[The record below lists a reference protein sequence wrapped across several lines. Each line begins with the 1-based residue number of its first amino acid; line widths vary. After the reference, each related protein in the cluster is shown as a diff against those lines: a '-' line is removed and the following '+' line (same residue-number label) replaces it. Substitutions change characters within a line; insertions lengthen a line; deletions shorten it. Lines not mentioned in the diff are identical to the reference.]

1 MLKNNN
7 DNDSVHS
14 TELSEN
20 EPENNINNE
29 EDKVEIDENPE
40 ISNKKDNQKL
50 VRTKSRKI
58 KSACGQEIELQYR
71 SEKPKKTKPIVV
83 YYEDIVETPK
93 PAKVVIKKKRGKGR
107 PKKEQLIEYVN
118 EEGEQVDDKMDASQ
132 TIINAPKDETY
143 SKKDLEM
150 IELQKKIMELE
161 AVSGKKIRATKRGKV
176 DGRQTKAPTEKQ
188 LEARKKFVEANKA
201 RHAKRKLDK
210 EEENKLSN
218 KQNVKEVIQE
228 LTEIKKQ
235 AIQKKTDEDELRN
248 KILQEEKMKVE
259 AEKKNNQ
266 FGRWGDDNLFK

>member
-1 MLKNNN
+1 MSKSDN
-7 DNDSVHS
+7 DNNSLNSSDF
-14 TELSEN
+14 TDN
-20 EPENNINNE
+20 ETDNKINIEENNFKNGE
-29 EDKVEIDENPE
+29 KPK

-50 VRTKSRKI
+50 VRTKSRII
-58 KSACGQEIELQYR
+58 KSVCGQEIELQYR

-83 YYEDIVETPK
+83 YYEDIVDTPK
-93 PAKVVIKKKRGKGR
+93 PAKVIVKKKRGKGR

-118 EEGEQVDDKMDASQ
+118 EEGNSVEDKMLASQ
-132 TIINAPKDETY
+132 TIINAPKEEKY

-150 IELQKKIMELE
+150 MELQKKIMELE
-161 AVSGKKIRATKRGKV
+161 AVSGKKIRATRKGKV

-188 LEARKKFVEANKA
+188 LEARRKFVEANKS
-201 RHAKRKLDK
+201 RHAKRKADK

-248 KILQEEKMKVE
+248 KILEEEKMKVE

>member
-1 MLKNNN
+1 MKRDN
-7 DNDSVHS
+7 DNDSLNS
-14 TELSEN
+14 SDFTDN

-29 EDKVEIDENPE
+29 EDKVEIDEKTE
-40 ISNKKDNQKL
+40 ISNKVEKL

-58 KSACGQEIELQYR
+58 KSVCGQEIELQYR
-71 SEKPKKTKPIVV
+71 SEKPKKSKPIVV
-83 YYEDIVETPK
+83 YYEDIIETPK
-93 PAKVVIKKKRGKGR
+93 PTKVIVKKKRGKGR

-132 TIINAPKDETY
+132 TIINAPKDKTY

-150 IELQKKIMELE
+150 LELQKKIMELE

-188 LEARKKFVEANKA
+188 LEARRKFVESNKA
-201 RHAKRKLDK
+201 RNAKRKADK